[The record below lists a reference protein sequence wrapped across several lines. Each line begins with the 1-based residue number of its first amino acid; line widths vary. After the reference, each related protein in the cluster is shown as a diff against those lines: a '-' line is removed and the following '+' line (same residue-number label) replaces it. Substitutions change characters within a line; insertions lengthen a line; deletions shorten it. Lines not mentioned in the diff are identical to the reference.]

1 MPKYLHISKK
11 NSNFAAN
18 LNKVR
23 FVLFVKIADKTKYG

>member
-23 FVLFVKIADKTKYG
+23 FVLLFKIVCKIN